1 MHRELGLNPTSYH
14 VVNTVLHS
22 LVTLTLTQHF
32 IRPLIHQPWIRCLT
46 GLAFA
51 VHPIHCEAVA
61 SVVGRAELGT
71 ALHILLAL
79 VAYRRYLTQR
89 HGQDTSTAH
98 IIESSDNRQTRIG
111 RTSRWIANKINLTCR
126 ATIQNNATK
135 ETAVAVAKWKSRL
148 YLTASLSA
156 AVTAIFW
163 KETGIMAVP
172 LCAVLEFNSVFVKP
186 PASAQV
192 SLLISFMD
200 QAQHIKNHSPIS
212 IIHRATLLRNG
223 KKE

>member
-1 MHRELGLNPTSYH
+1 MA
-14 VVNTVLHS
+14 LHS

-32 IRPLIHQPWIRCLT
+32 IRPLIRQRWIRCLT

-79 VAYRRYLTQR
+79 VAYRNYLGQR
-89 HGQDTSTAH
+89 GHQQSGPAQEASGISHLA
-98 IIESSDNRQTRIG
+98 S
-111 RTSRWIANKINLTCR
+111 TSRWIANKMSLTCR
-126 ATIQNNATK
+126 TAQHKNNATK
-135 ETAVAVAKWKSRL
+135 QTAVAVARWKGPL

-156 AVTAIFW
+156 AVTAVFW

-172 LCAVLEFNSVFVKP
+172 LCALLELNSVLVRP
-186 PASAQV
+186 PAGVQV
-192 SLLISFMD
+192 SLHVI
-200 QAQHIKNHSPIS
+200 
-212 IIHRATLLRNG
+212 
-223 KKE
+223 